1 MVTSSFDYVSQKQDG
16 SMTGREGNPLA
27 AQLLG
32 APTAGDKGAGALSQT
47 LDKVSEANAQLLHPD
62 AKLMENATPRD
73 ASSQTKA
80 DATAVSAGLQP
91 GKNVLD
97 DSSKTRND
105 TDFDPR
111 QAMSIRSQADENVF
125 SNLEQKPS

>member
-16 SMTGREGNPLA
+16 SMAGSEGNPLA

-32 APTAGDKGAGALSQT
+32 APPTGDKAAGVLSQT

-73 ASSQTKA
+73 ATSQQKA
-80 DATAVSAGLQP
+80 ENLAVNAGLQP

-97 DSSKTRND
+97 DSNKTHED
-105 TDFDPR
+105 TNFDPS
-111 QAMSIRSQADENVF
+111 QHKAFRSQADQNVF
-125 SNLEQKPS
+125 G